1 MLTLSEIQIN
11 LGIKSKMA
19 SNYAHDNED
28 LGSTFSEDPGTL
40 AVKRYSD
47 SDGPKVSN
55 TTNQI
60 YQLLFS

>member
-1 MLTLSEIQIN
+1 
-11 LGIKSKMA
+11 MA

-47 SDGPKVSN
+47 SDGPIVSN
-55 TTNQI
+55 KSDLSTFVFIGSNR
-60 YQLLFS
+60 S